1 MMWKWI
7 KFSRLI
13 LISYFFSIFSVG
25 CQSDNQKL
33 KPSYLVK
40 YPGYYYKLLAFD
52 KMSFQYKHKSTA
64 WINVTFKTQN
74 DSVFWDSFTALND
87 AYFVDID
94 STIQNNILIKQLSL
108 SSELDSVSLLI
119 NTKVFFKQQFFTE
132 NTPFFSQRD
141 SVVKVNYKIK
151 QIFNSNQDIN
161 LIKILKTNE
170 NRLIQDYLTTHQKI
184 NIIKDSIGIYWIEMP
199 KTKIGEFIKPGDLVS
214 LEYCSYFLNGQ
225 ILEKSPLNFEYVFGT
240 PDQLLKG
247 LNYVISRLKKG
258 QNAKIL
264 LPSRLTFGENG
275 SSNKKVARNTPLV
288 YELKILDL
296 KQK

>member
-1 MMWKWI
+1 M
-7 KFSRLI
+7 
-13 LISYFFSIFSVG
+13 
-25 CQSDNQKL
+25 
-33 KPSYLVK
+33 VK
-40 YPGYYYKLLAFD
+40 YPSYYYKLLAFD
-52 KMSFQYKHKSTA
+52 KMSFQYRHKSTA
-64 WINVTFKTQN
+64 WINVSFKTQN

-87 AYFVDID
+87 TYFVDID
-94 STIQNNILIKQLSL
+94 STIQNNIFIKQLSL
-108 SSELDSVSLLI
+108 SSELDSVCLLI

-151 QIFNSNQDIN
+151 QIFNSNQDID
-161 LIKILKTNE
+161 LIKTLKTNE
-170 NRLIQDYLTTHQKI
+170 NRLIQDYLNTHQKI
-184 NIIKDSIGIYWIEMP
+184 SIIKDSIGVYWIETP
-199 KTKIGEFIKPGDLVS
+199 KNTIGEFVKPGDLVC
-214 LEYCSYFLNGQ
+214 LEYCGYFLNGQ

-288 YELKILDL
+288 YELKVLDL